1 MKINKTQLIIVLA
14 IAVLTVIIYTLPIT
28 KNNSEEHS
36 TDHAHTMSSGA
47 SFEEIEQ
54 AAKASFRPAQLTAV
68 NDLAEKI
75 KNDGN
80 NLLLYDSLG
89 MAWDALN
96 QPGIAAHYFEIKAEK
111 DNEERSY
118 IDAAFRYFD
127 AFKMAEDTLIRNQM
141 VEKAIACYEKV
152 IAINPKNLNAKT
164 DLGVCYA
171 EGTGTPMKGIL
182 LLREVVTENPN
193 HENAQLNLGFL
204 SLKSTQYD
212 KAIERFN
219 AVLKINPL
227 RTETY
232 IYLSQTYLQIGDT
245 LNAKVNLKAFITKT
259 TDDVAKKEAENY
271 LSKIGG

>member
-1 MKINKTQLIIVLA
+1 MKINKTQIIVVLA

-28 KNNSEEHS
+28 KNKSEEQHA
-36 TDHAHTMSSGA
+36 TAHAHSQGA

-54 AAKASFRPAQLTAV
+54 ATKASLRPAQLTAV
-68 NDLAEKI
+68 NALEEKI

-80 NLLLYDSLG
+80 NLSLYDSIGL
-89 MAWDALN
+89 AWDALN
-96 QPGIAAHYFEIKAEK
+96 QPGLAAHYFEQKAEK
-111 DNEERSY
+111 DNKERSY

-127 AFKMAEDTLIRNQM
+127 AFKLADDTIIRDQM

-212 KAIERFN
+212 KAIDRFN
-219 AVLKINPL
+219 AVLKINPS

-232 IYLSQTYLQIGDT
+232 IYLSQTYLQMGDT

-259 TDDVAKKEAENY
+259 KDDVAKKEAENY